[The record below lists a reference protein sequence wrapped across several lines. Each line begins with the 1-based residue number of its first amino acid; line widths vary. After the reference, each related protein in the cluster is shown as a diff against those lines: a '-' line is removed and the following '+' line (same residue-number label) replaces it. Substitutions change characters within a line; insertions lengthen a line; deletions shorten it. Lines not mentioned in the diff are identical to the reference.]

1 MLCIDCCFY
10 NVQKRIEYSIHFGAW
25 KYRDDGSAKGS
36 IDYVYDAA
44 GNKLKKV
51 VHESGKDDV
60 TTVYGV
66 GVYVNDTLQFLP
78 QEEGRIRLLAGSNSP
93 VYDYFL

>member
-1 MLCIDCCFY
+1 MAVK
-10 NVQKRIEYSIHFGAW
+10 NE
-25 KYRDDGSAKGS
+25 DGSAKGS

-60 TTVYGV
+60 TTVYGA
-66 GVYVNDTLQFLP
+66 GNYVNDTLQFLP

-93 VYDYFL
+93 VYDYFIKDHLGNVRMPACPPTLRFGG